1 MAKNHI
7 KKTPTDD
14 VLVGVENLID
24 KASVFLHYLI
34 DKSINAVTSS
44 LYLLN

>member
-1 MAKNHI
+1 MRMFLFYDI
-7 KKTPTDD
+7 ITYI
-14 VLVGVENLID
+14 LGVENLID
-24 KASVFLHYLI
+24 KASVFLHYLV